1 MDKMVTGD
9 FESHNSDDGGANGSR
24 LVATNILHPMVRD
37 LALSASNKAQKRV
50 FKQAAAFDATIHAAS
65 TQRYMYLLFPL
76 SLSTN

>member
-9 FESHNSDDGGANGSR
+9 FESRNSDDGGANGSTV
-24 LVATNILHPMVRD
+24 VAATILHLMVRD
-37 LALSASNKAQKRV
+37 LAFSALNKAQNRV

-65 TQRYMYLLFPL
+65 TQRYMYLLFPS